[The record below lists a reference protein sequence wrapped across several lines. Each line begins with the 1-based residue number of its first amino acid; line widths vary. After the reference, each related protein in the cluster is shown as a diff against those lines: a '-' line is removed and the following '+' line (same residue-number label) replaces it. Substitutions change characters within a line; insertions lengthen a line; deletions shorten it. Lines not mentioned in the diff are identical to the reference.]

1 MNKRQAKK
9 LYKKIHG
16 CNPPEGRI
24 PAVLL
29 RNPGKMNT
37 HTFLDK
43 QMNMPVFNPMK
54 PIETGLRLPESVLE
68 TICRINKPIEDILT
82 QEERER
88 VTIAT
93 RCFRKTMNDSIRRM
107 NSWFVAMREK
117 LKGNDDP
124 IVITARRLSEN
135 RKKNKGTV
143 WRRVRRNR

>member
-9 LYKKIHG
+9 LYKKIHE

-29 RNPGKMNT
+29 RDPGKMHT

-43 QMNMPVFNPMK
+43 KMNMPVFNPMK

-107 NSWFVAMREK
+107 NSRFRAMRK
-117 LKGNDDP
+117 QLKESSDP
-124 IVITARRLSEN
+124 VVITTRSLSEN
-135 RKKNKGTV
+135 RKKNKGAV
-143 WRRVRRNR
+143 WRRARRKR